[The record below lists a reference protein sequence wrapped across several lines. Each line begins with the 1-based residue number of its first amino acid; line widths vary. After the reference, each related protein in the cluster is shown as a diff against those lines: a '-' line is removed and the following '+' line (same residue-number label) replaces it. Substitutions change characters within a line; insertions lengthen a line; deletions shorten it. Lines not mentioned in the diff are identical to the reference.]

1 MTGITVATVVDV
13 ISNTTMLAVHLCLDM
28 GMTIGTAEDRIIL
41 GISVTIVTG
50 CPFALMGP

>member
-13 ISNTTMLAVHLCLDM
+13 ITDATVLAVHLCLYM
-28 GMTIGTAEDRIIL
+28 GMTIGTVEDRIIL